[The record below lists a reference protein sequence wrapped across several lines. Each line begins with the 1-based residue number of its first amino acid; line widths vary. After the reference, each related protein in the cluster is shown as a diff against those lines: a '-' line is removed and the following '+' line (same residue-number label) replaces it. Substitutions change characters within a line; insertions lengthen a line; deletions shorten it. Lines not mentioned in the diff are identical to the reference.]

1 MHEIRLNVQ
10 ESHIEDVARLALA
23 AGVGRVSVYDVFV
36 YGPNESR
43 KVASV
48 ETSTPRAKVF
58 IDALFAAEWFNPA
71 ECSITTRE
79 LRAILT
85 EEPLREVTRPMV
97 EPALDVLE
105 DLWQLS
111 HITPSY
117 IGRAAGAAVLMAYG
131 MFENSAISIVV
142 AALFLPFLSQ
152 VLALSF
158 GLWVRDRGLAKQGLL
173 ALCVSSALSIAA
185 GVLLALWHSGPLL
198 FDDFKTPLVSLG
210 ISSIIG
216 ITAGLASADDTGR
229 RYLIGVAAAV
239 QYSIFP
245 VWVGVSLVR
254 GFPDAPVI
262 TERISAFAINLVT
275 IAGMAL
281 VVYAW
286 TGMRSEAVQRFR
298 SKVDARGRES
308 R

>member
-10 ESHIEDVARLALA
+10 ESHIEEVTRLALA

-36 YGPNESR
+36 YGPNQSR
-43 KVASV
+43 KVASI
-48 ETSTPRAKVF
+48 ETSTPRAKAFV
-58 IDALFAAEWFNPA
+58 DALFAAEWFVPA

-79 LRAILT
+79 LRAIVT
-85 EEPLREVTRPMV
+85 EDPLREVTRPMI
-97 EPALDVLE
+97 EPALDMLE

-111 HITPSY
+111 HVTPSY
-117 IGRAAGAAVLMAYG
+117 IGRAMGAAVLMAYG

-152 VLALSF
+152 VLAISF
-158 GLWVRDRGLAKQGLL
+158 GLWVRDRGLAKQGLF
-173 ALCVSSALSIAA
+173 ALCISSVLSIAA
-185 GVLLALWHSGPLL
+185 GVLMALLHRGPLL

-239 QYSIFP
+239 QYAVVP
-245 VWVGVSLVR
+245 VWIGISMVR
-254 GFPDAPVI
+254 GFPDPHVI
-262 TERISAFAINLVT
+262 TERISTFGINLAT
-275 IAGMAL
+275 IAGMAA

-286 TGMRSEAVQRFR
+286 TGMRNEDVDRFH
-298 SKVDARGRES
+298 SKVAAVRES